1 MIDDHK
7 TQTIRYAHEQF
18 VEFTGSQ
25 YRAWRGTSEMSEDE
39 REQIDE
45 MWSRLMQNGAE
56 SFFLEEAAVPED
68 EVDFEI
74 AHFFVWIYKRDG
86 WTTFRPY
93 WQILRVTWRNYK
105 AMGLDL
111 FFESTVSYRVE
122 KT

>member
-7 TQTIRYAHEQF
+7 TQTIKYAYELF
-18 VEFTGSQ
+18 TEFTCNQ
-25 YRAWRGTSEMSEDE
+25 YKAWRGTSEVSEDE
-39 REQIDE
+39 QEQIDY

-56 SFFLEEAAVPED
+56 TFFLEEAAVPAD
-68 EVDFEI
+68 EIDFEI
-74 AHFFVWIYKRDG
+74 ANFFVWIYKRDG

-111 FFESTVSYRVE
+111 FFESTEGYQVE

>member
-1 MIDDHK
+1 MINDHK
-7 TQTIRYAHEQF
+7 TQTIKFAYQLF
-18 VEFTGSQ
+18 IEFSYDQ
-25 YRAWRGTSEMSEDE
+25 YRTWLETSEVPEDE
-39 REQIDE
+39 RKQIDN

-56 SFFLEEAAVPED
+56 GFFLEEAAAPEG

-74 AHFFVWIYKRDG
+74 ANFFVWIYKRDG

-111 FFESTVSYRVE
+111 YFESTEGYRVE

>member
-1 MIDDHK
+1 M
-7 TQTIRYAHEQF
+7 TITRLKRSSTPTNYLQNSPATITGPGSEVSEEEQ
-18 VEFTGSQ
+18 
-25 YRAWRGTSEMSEDE
+25 
-39 REQIDE
+39 EQIDY

-56 SFFLEEAAVPED
+56 IFFLEETTVPAD
-68 EVDFEI
+68 EIDFEI
-74 AHFFVWIYKRDG
+74 ANFFVWIYKRDG

-111 FFESTVSYRVE
+111 FFESIEGYRVE

>member
-7 TQTIRYAHEQF
+7 TQTIKYAYQRFIEFSCEQYQ
-18 VEFTGSQ
+18 T
-25 YRAWRGTSEMSEDE
+25 WRETSEVSEDE
-39 REQIDE
+39 REQLDN

-56 SFFLEEAAVPED
+56 IFFLEEAAVPED
-68 EVDFEI
+68 EIDFEI
-74 AHFFVWIYKRDG
+74 ANFFVWIYKRDG

-93 WQILRVTWRNYK
+93 WQILRVAWRNYR

-111 FFESTVSYRVE
+111 FFESTEGYRVE

>member
-7 TQTIRYAHEQF
+7 TQTIKYAYELF
-18 VEFTGSQ
+18 AEFTCNQ
-25 YRAWRGTSEMSEDE
+25 YKCWRGSSEVSEE
-39 REQIDE
+39 EQEQIDY

-56 SFFLEEAAVPED
+56 IFFLEETTVPAD
-68 EVDFEI
+68 EIDFEI
-74 AHFFVWIYKRDG
+74 ANFFVWIYKRDG

-93 WQILRVTWRNYK
+93 CQILRVTWRNYQ

-111 FFESTVSYRVE
+111 FFESIEGYRVE

>member
-7 TQTIRYAHEQF
+7 TQTIRHTYHLF
-18 VEFTGSQ
+18 TEFSCNQ
-25 YRAWRGTSEMSEDE
+25 YKTLLATSEVPETE
-39 REQIDE
+39 RRQIDS

-56 SFFLEEAAVPED
+56 AFFLEEAAVPED
-68 EVDFEI
+68 ETDFEI
-74 AHFFVWIYKRDG
+74 ANFFLWVYKRDG

-111 FFESTVSYRVE
+111 FFESTEGYSAVKR
-122 KT
+122 

>member
-7 TQTIRYAHEQF
+7 TQTIKYAYELF
-18 VEFTGSQ
+18 TEFTCNQ
-25 YRAWRGTSEMSEDE
+25 YKCWRGSSEVSEE
-39 REQIDE
+39 EQEQIDY

-56 SFFLEEAAVPED
+56 IFFLEETTVPAD
-68 EVDFEI
+68 EIDFEI
-74 AHFFVWIYKRDG
+74 ANFFVWIYKRDG

-111 FFESTVSYRVE
+111 FFESIEGYRVE

>member
-7 TQTIRYAHEQF
+7 TQTIKYAYRRF
-18 VEFTGSQ
+18 IEFSYSQ
-25 YRAWRGTSEMSEDE
+25 YRTWLKTSEVPEDE
-39 REQIDE
+39 RKQIDN

-56 SFFLEEAAVPED
+56 GFFLEEAAVPVD
-68 EVDFEI
+68 EIDFEI
-74 AHFFVWIYKRDG
+74 ANFFIWIYKRDG

-111 FFESTVSYRVE
+111 YFESTEGYQVA